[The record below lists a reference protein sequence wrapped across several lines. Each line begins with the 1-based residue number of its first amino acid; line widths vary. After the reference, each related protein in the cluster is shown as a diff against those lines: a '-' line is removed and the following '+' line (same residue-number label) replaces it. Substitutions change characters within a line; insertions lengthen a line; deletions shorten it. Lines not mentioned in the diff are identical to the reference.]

1 MDWTNIVKMSRL
13 FKVIYTLNAIPIK
26 IHIHIHGILFS
37 HKKEGNLAMCNN
49 VDRPRGHYAK

>member
-1 MDWTNIVKMSRL
+1 MDWKNSVKMSRL

-26 IHIHIHGILFS
+26 IHIHNGILFS

-49 VDRPRGHYAK
+49 VDRP